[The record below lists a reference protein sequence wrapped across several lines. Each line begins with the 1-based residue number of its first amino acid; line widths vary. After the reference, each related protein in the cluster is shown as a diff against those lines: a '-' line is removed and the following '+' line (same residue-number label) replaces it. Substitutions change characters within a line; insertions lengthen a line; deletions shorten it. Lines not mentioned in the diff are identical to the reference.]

1 MAASIA
7 VQVALLDQQGGR
19 NMRVNSS
26 WVGAIVFAVL
36 ALAPALSPAQG
47 IPAEVAEHGYADNI
61 YINGHIV
68 SMDDQGYNNNPG
80 RVYEAMADKK
90 GRIIGLGTTAHI
102 RTLANSRTKVV
113 DLGGLTVIPG
123 LIETHSH
130 MFGGGQ
136 AAQMGIRAPDTG
148 VQLSVQAGRDMETT
162 RLRIETAIQDAVANK
177 VKPGEWIA
185 VGIQEN
191 RQEGISSNRIF
202 SWVEAGDL
210 EPKERLDRIA
220 PNNPVI
226 VEQASRA
233 TMNEAAWDVAR
244 EHLDHFDAYTAEEIS
259 NLDDVLEKGLV
270 AVGEQTALTWN
281 VFYKN
286 QPLSRLGEMVRRQWE
301 GAAAEG
307 ITTFSSRVHNPR
319 IMDTV
324 TYLHRENLMPIRF
337 GALYEVHRKPD
348 DPEFIR
354 KFYRMTGNLTG
365 VGDDMLWF
373 HGVASELWDS
383 SFPQSCLGPDLEAPP
398 HIKKRELCIGPGVM
412 YWDTLQG
419 ALESGWR
426 LAGVHGLASHGVRLF
441 TQMIELAMKNTGM
454 TAADIRKLRPT
465 IEHAEALGNVP
476 DVIAKIK
483 EYGIVVSVNPPRLI
497 REKEYIQD
505 YGPKAEAFMMPVKSW
520 LDQGV
525 TVVGH
530 FEGGSPGT
538 TMNRLITRE
547 VNGRVV
553 LPDQRLDRVVVLK
566 LFTTWAGKY
575 VLKENE
581 MGTLEVGKFSDFVV
595 LDRDFFTIPVT
606 DIPKIRPQMTVV
618 GGVPRYLSRD
628 LATKWNAQPVGYQW
642 DPEDNPWQ

>member
-1 MAASIA
+1 MQFHRRLLGVLLIA
-7 VQVALLDQQGGR
+7 T
-19 NMRVNSS
+19 
-26 WVGAIVFAVL
+26 
-36 ALAPALSPAQG
+36 ALAPAQLRAQG
-47 IPAEVAEHGYADNI
+47 VPPEVAANGYADNI
-61 YINGHIV
+61 YINGRIV

-80 RVYEAMADKK
+80 RVYEAMAEKK
-90 GRIIGLGTTAHI
+90 GRIIGLGTTAHV
-102 RTLANSRTKVV
+102 RTLANSATKVF

-123 LIETHSH
+123 LVETHSH
-130 MFGGGQ
+130 MFGGAQ

-148 VQLSVQAGRDMETT
+148 VSLRVEAGRDMETT
-162 RLRIETAIQDAVANK
+162 RLRVETAIQDAVVNK
-177 VKPGEWIA
+177 VKPGEWIS
-185 VGIQEN
+185 VGIGEN
-191 RQEGISSNRIF
+191 RAEGISSNRIF

-226 VEQASRA
+226 VSQASRA
-233 TMNEAAWDVAR
+233 TMNEVAWKIAR
-244 EHLDHFDAYTAEEIS
+244 EHLDHFDSYTEQEIS
-259 NLDDVLEKGLV
+259 NLDDVLDKGV
-270 AVGEQTALTWN
+270 IAVGEQTALAWN

-301 GAAAEG
+301 QAAAEG
-307 ITTFSSRVHNPR
+307 ITSFSSRVHNPR

-324 TYLHRENLMPIRF
+324 TYLHREKLMPIRF

-348 DPEFIR
+348 DPQFIR

-365 VGDDMLWF
+365 VGDDWLWF

-412 YWDTLQG
+412 YWDTLQA

-441 TQMIELAMKNTGM
+441 TQMIESAMKNTGM
-454 TAADIRKLRPT
+454 TAADIRRLRFT
-465 IEHAEALGNVP
+465 VEHAEALGNVP

-483 EYGIVVSVNPPRLI
+483 EYGIIISVNPPRLI

-505 YGPKAEAFMMPVKSW
+505 YGPKAEPFMMPVKSW
-520 LDQGV
+520 LDQGL

-530 FEGGSPGT
+530 FEGGAVGT
-538 TMNRLITRE
+538 TINRLVTRE

-553 LPDQRLDRVVVLK
+553 LPDQRLDRVTALK
-566 LFTTWAGKY
+566 LFTTWAPKY
-575 VLKENE
+575 MLKENE
-581 MGTLEVGKFSDFVV
+581 LGTLEVGKYSDFVV
-595 LDRDFFTIPVT
+595 LDRDFFTIPVA
-606 DIPKIRPQMTVV
+606 DISKIRPQMTVV
-618 GGVPRYLSRD
+618 GGVPRYLSRE
-628 LATKWNAQPVGYQW
+628 LAAKWNQQPIGYQW
-642 DPEDNPWQ
+642 APDRHPWED